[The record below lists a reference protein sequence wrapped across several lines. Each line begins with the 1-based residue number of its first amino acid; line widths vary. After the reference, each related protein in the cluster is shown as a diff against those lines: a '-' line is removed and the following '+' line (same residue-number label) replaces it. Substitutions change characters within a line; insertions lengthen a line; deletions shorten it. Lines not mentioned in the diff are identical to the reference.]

1 MKRTCQVLSLLL
13 LMLAPAT
20 QAAPKEMRVYS
31 SRSITSHVDRFYDK
45 SQSAF
50 ATIFCR
56 EDAAQ
61 VMIVDSRMTDLD
73 GKNFYFNSLE
83 ECNRARSD
91 ARLQSSR
98 CQVTLIVDLKSE
110 EAKVRVSKCR

>member
-1 MKRTCQVLSLLL
+1 MSLMSKVFLF
-13 LMLAPAT
+13 MFFAASVSE
-20 QAAPKEMRVYS
+20 AAPQTMRIHS

-45 SQSAF
+45 VQNAF

-73 GKNFYFNSLE
+73 GKNFYFSSE
-83 ECNRARSD
+83 DECNKARSD
-91 ARLQSSR
+91 ARMQSAR
-98 CQVTLIVDLKSE
+98 CQVTLSVDLKSQK
-110 EAKVRVSKCR
+110 AKVKVEQCR